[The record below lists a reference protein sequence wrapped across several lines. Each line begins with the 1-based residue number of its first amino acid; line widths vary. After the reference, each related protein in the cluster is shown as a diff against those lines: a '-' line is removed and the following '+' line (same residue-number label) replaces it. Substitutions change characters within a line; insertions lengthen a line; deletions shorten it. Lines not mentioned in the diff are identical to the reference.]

1 MLVYR
6 LAEMTWEQ
14 VRDLDVARSVA
25 ILPTGAIEAHGPHLP
40 LNTDVVIAEAMARAG
55 AQALAARGVIS
66 LLLPTLTYTSAAFA
80 AGFPGTVSLKPAVV
94 SATVAG
100 IAHGIASH
108 GLRTLAIANSHFD
121 PLHLGALRAAV
132 DELDTEGCPVG
143 LVFPDVT
150 RRPWAHRLTAEFL
163 SGACHA
169 GRYEGSVVLA
179 ERPELV
185 DSEVAA
191 SLPANPMSLS
201 DAIRAGKTSFEAAG
215 GSRAYFGDPAAATAD
230 EGEATVRTLGAILC
244 EAVLEQAHHLT
255 IGDTE

>member
-1 MLVYR
+1 M
-6 LAEMTWEQ
+6 
-14 VRDLDVARSVA
+14 
-25 ILPTGAIEAHGPHLP
+25 
-40 LNTDVVIAEAMARAG
+40 
-55 AQALAARGVIS
+55 
-66 LLLPTLTYTSAAFA
+66 
-80 AGFPGTVSLKPAVV
+80 
-94 SATVAG
+94 
-100 IAHGIASH
+100 
-108 GLRTLAIANSHFD
+108 
-121 PLHLGALRAAV
+121 
-132 DELDTEGCPVG
+132 G

-201 DAIRAGKTSFEAAG
+201 DAIRAGKTSFEEAG